1 MVGGAS
7 VAQQLLDAELVDELR
22 VDIMPVFLGTGRRFF
37 DNSSLERVRL
47 EKIDALEIGARTTLT
62 FQVKR

>member
-1 MVGGAS
+1 
-7 VAQQLLDAELVDELR
+7 LDAELVDELR

-37 DNSSLERVRL
+37 DNASLERVRL